1 MNDSRPDPDHLL
13 AEVNAAALRASR
25 GQLTIFFGANA
36 GVGKTYAMLEAA
48 QQHLREGRDVVA
60 GYVELHGRP
69 ETERL
74 LSGLEQLPPLM
85 IHVGTRMRREF
96 NLDAALARKPQ
107 LLLVDELAHTNL
119 SATETAGAE
128 VTGAEVAG
136 AEAAGAGAQPRHQ
149 KRWQD
154 IEELLDAGIDVYTTV
169 NVQHLE
175 SLSDVVAQITGVRQ
189 IETVPDRMFDS
200 AYEVKLV
207 DLPPDDLLQRLREG
221 RVYVADQAQV
231 ALDNFFRKGN
241 LIALRELALRKTAD
255 RVDQAM
261 REYRLEKAVRGAW
274 AARERLLVAVG
285 PDAQGERLVRAGK
298 RLADGLNAEW
308 LVVYVETPDL
318 IRLSQAERNRRIAV
332 LRLAESL
339 GAEAITLGGSSAAAE
354 LLEYA
359 RTRNATRLLVGR
371 PNRPRWRR
379 LLRPSVVDQVTA
391 ARRDIDVLVIG
402 GQVAAPRAA
411 AASAAA
417 ADDSS
422 VAAGPETRRWP
433 RYLLAVAATLAATA
447 LCSLLYRFFPQMAQA
462 NLVMVYLLSSALVA
476 VYGGRGAA
484 ILSSLL
490 GVVAFDFMF
499 VPPRYSF
506 AVSNAQYLITFVIML
521 SVALIIGNLNASV
534 RLQARV
540 AGYRERRTALLYA
553 MTRQLAQTRG
563 RDEMASVATSHVSEV
578 FASRSVI
585 LFPDEHGRVVFPR
598 APARELSYTGAD
610 LGVAQW
616 VSDHSKPAGLGTDTL
631 SGAAGLY
638 LPLGGGE
645 RVFGVLAVLPR
656 NARRVTLPEQFR
668 LLETFAAQIGL
679 ALERADFARH
689 AQAAEVRAETE
700 AIRNALLASISHD
713 LRTPLATIAGGA
725 ATLAGNLDALSVT
738 DRKALAS
745 SVSDEAMRMS
755 ERITTLLDLVR
766 LETGAIQ
773 PRFEPYELAEIV
785 GTVLHRLEARL
796 RRHSV
801 RIELPEALPLLYVDG
816 RLIEQVLENLL
827 DNASKYTP
835 EGSQIRIS
843 ARALTR
849 QIEVS
854 VEDNGPGLPGSD
866 PEILFE
872 KFQRGAPESAAGG
885 IGLGLAICRTI
896 LRLHAG
902 RIWAEQRAP
911 HGAAFRFS
919 VPQYTGPVPAADAD
933 EPPAR

>member
-1 MNDSRPDPDHLL
+1 MNDSRPDPDQLL
-13 AEVNAAALRASR
+13 AQVQASAVRALRGR
-25 GQLTIFFGANA
+25 LTIFFGANA
-36 GVGKTYAMLEAA
+36 GVGKSYAMLEAA
-48 QQHLREGRDVVA
+48 QRHRAEGRDVVA

-74 LSGLEQLPPLM
+74 LIGLEQLPPLLM
-85 IHVGTRMRREF
+85 NFGTGTRREF

-119 SATETAGAE
+119 SGGEPP
-128 VTGAEVAG
+128 
-136 AEAAGAGAQPRHQ
+136 PRHE

-154 IEELLDAGIDVYTTV
+154 IEEVLDAGIDVYTTV

-189 IETVPDRMFDS
+189 LETVPDRVFDR
-200 AYEVKLV
+200 ADEIKLV

-221 RVYVADQAQV
+221 RVYVSNQAQL

-255 RVDQAM
+255 RVDHAM
-261 REYRLEKAVRGAW
+261 REYRNEKSVRGAW

-285 PDAQGERLVRAGK
+285 PDAQAERLVRAGK
-298 RLADGLNAEW
+298 RLADGLDAEW

-318 IRLSQAERNRRIAV
+318 IRLSQAERNRRIAI
-332 LRLAESL
+332 LRLASSM

-359 RTRNATRLLVGR
+359 RTRNVTRLLIGL
-371 PNRPRWRR
+371 PNRSRWRR
-379 LLRPSVVDQVTA
+379 LLRPSTTQQVLS

-402 GQVAAPRAA
+402 GHDAPQRPLTAP
-411 AASAAA
+411 

-422 VAAGPETRRWP
+422 VAPAGYEKQRWP
-433 RYLLAVAATLAATA
+433 RYVLALASALAATG
-447 LCSLLYRFFPQMAQA
+447 LCSLLYRFLPHLAQA
-462 NLVMVYLLSSALVA
+462 NVVMVYLLSTALVA
-476 VYGGRGAA
+476 VYCGRRAA
-484 ILSSLL
+484 MLSAVL
-490 GVVAFDFMF
+490 GVLAFDFVF

-506 AVSNAQYLITFVIML
+506 AVSDAQYLITFAIML
-521 SVALIIGNLNASV
+521 IVALIIGNLNASV

-540 AGYRERRTALLYA
+540 AGHRERRTALLYA

-563 RDEMASVATSHVSEV
+563 RDDMASVAVGHVSQV
-578 FASRSVI
+578 FASRAVI
-585 LFPDEHGRVVFPR
+585 LFPDEYGRIVAPR
-598 APARELSYTGAD
+598 TAPREVSYTGAD
-610 LGVAQW
+610 LGLAQW
-616 VSDHSKPAGLGTDTL
+616 VFDHDKPAGLGTDTL
-631 SGAAGLY
+631 SGAAGLH
-638 LPLGGGE
+638 LPLAGGN
-645 RVFGVLAVLPR
+645 RVFGVLALLPR
-656 NARRVTLPEQFR
+656 NARRVTLPEQYR

-679 ALERADFARH
+679 ALERADFAAH

-700 AIRNALLASISHD
+700 AIRNSLLASISHD

-725 ATLAGNLDALSVT
+725 ATLAGNLDALSGA
-738 DRKALAS
+738 DRRALAN
-745 SVSDEAMRMS
+745 SVSEEALRMS

-773 PRFEPYELAEIV
+773 PRFAQYELADLV
-785 GTVLHRLEARL
+785 GSVLNRLEARL
-796 RRHSV
+796 RGHRV
-801 RIELPEALPLLYVDG
+801 RIELPESLPLLQVDG

-827 DNASKYTP
+827 DNASRYTP
-835 EGSQIRIS
+835 AGTGIRIS
-843 ARALTR
+843 AQALR
-849 QIEVS
+849 QQVEVS
-854 VEDNGPGLPGSD
+854 VEDDGPGLPGSD

-872 KFQRGAPESAAGG
+872 KFQRGSPESSDGG

-896 LRLHAG
+896 VRLHNG
-902 RIWAEQRAP
+902 RIWAENRAP

-919 VPQYTGPVPAADAD
+919 VPQSTEPALPAAPEGLA
-933 EPPAR
+933 PP